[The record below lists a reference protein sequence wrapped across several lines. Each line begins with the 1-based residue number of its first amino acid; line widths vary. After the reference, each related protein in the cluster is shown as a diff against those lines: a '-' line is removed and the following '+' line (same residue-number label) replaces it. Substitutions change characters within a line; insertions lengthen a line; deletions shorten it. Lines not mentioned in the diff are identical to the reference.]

1 MVTNRTI
8 VSIIINSSGTKIL
21 GKVFFFILLLVLL
34 VSRNAQDMA
43 ERMFWLDE
51 VYDFIAV
58 NRSFWEIPTFTIKGA
73 FTQPPLFYWI
83 GHFAAKIGTDPLTLR
98 SLSLASYVAM
108 IGFVTFALREL
119 QFATRIFVCFILIM
133 SPFGAYA
140 ATEFRPYALAA
151 LGILVSSVL
160 FYRAIKQ
167 PSRWLFAI
175 SYGLSALLLQ
185 YSLTLNCV
193 TFWIQMVFLGMSIL
207 YGAYQEGFNP
217 TLNKYKPLIIVSVLL
232 CIPYA
237 LFLYSVMQTGSKL
250 FPAPEFHLFNYI
262 KALLRNMIVLKE
274 EIILIR
280 SWAISFAPA
289 ALLLGCITGLRQH
302 RWITVYLISLFGG
315 QFLFST
321 FMTFS
326 RNDYSAPQRYFVAS
340 YVAYSL
346 LCATGAEY
354 LFQRMSRKM
363 AIIAVACLLATALP
377 GSLIGYAASLKTPG
391 FNPITEAIDGMR
403 CKDRQTVVLTDPGR
417 NAFVPWYAYRNDSRM
432 IVPHEIKK
440 MFPFITVSVNEIS
453 EAASEKH
460 CFILIEGP
468 QGKVDKGAIYKTLS
482 ALPGYSQERHSITP
496 GHVIPDS
503 AWLFTPLGAETYSE
517 KLK

>member
-1 MVTNRTI
+1 
-8 VSIIINSSGTKIL
+8 
-21 GKVFFFILLLVLL
+21 
-34 VSRNAQDMA
+34 
-43 ERMFWLDE
+43 MFWLDE
-51 VYDFIAV
+51 AYDFVAIEK
-58 NRSFWEIPTFTIKGA
+58 SLFEIPEFTIKGA

-83 GHFAAKIGTDPLTLR
+83 GHFVAKIGTDPLTLR
-98 SLSLASYVAM
+98 SISLASYAAM
-108 IGFVTFALREL
+108 IGFVIFALREFR
-119 QFATRIFVCFILIM
+119 FASRVFLCFVLIM
-133 SPFGAYA
+133 SPFGVYA

-160 FYRAIKQ
+160 FYRALKQ
-167 PSRWLFAI
+167 PSLWLSAI
-175 SYGLSALLLQ
+175 LYGLSALLLQ

-193 TFWIQMVFLGMSIL
+193 AFWIQMAFLGMSIL
-207 YGAYQEGFNP
+207 YVAYQEGFNP
-217 TLNKYKPLIIVSVLL
+217 ALNKYKPLIIVSMLL

-250 FPAPEFHLFNYI
+250 FPATQFHLFNYI
-262 KALLRNMIVLKE
+262 NALLRNMIVLKE

-302 RWITVYLISLFGG
+302 RWITMYLISLFGG

-326 RNDYSAPQRYFVAS
+326 RNDYAAPQRYFVAS

-354 LFQRMSRKM
+354 LFQRMSRKT

-377 GSLIGYAASLKTPG
+377 GSLIGYANALKTPG

-417 NAFVPWYAYRNDSRM
+417 NAFVPWYAYRNDPLM

-453 EAASEKH
+453 RAASEKK

-468 QGKVDKGAIYKTLS
+468 QGKVEKGAIYKTLS
-482 ALPGYSQERHSITP
+482 ALPGYSQERRSIRP

-503 AWLFTPLGAETYSE
+503 AWLFTPSELETHGE
-517 KLK
+517 QIK